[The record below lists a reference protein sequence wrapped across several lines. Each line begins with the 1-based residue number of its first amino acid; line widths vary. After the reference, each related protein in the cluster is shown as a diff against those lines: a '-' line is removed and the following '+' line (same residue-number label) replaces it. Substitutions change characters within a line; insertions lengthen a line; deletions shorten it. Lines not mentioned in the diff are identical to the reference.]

1 MKIRSLII
9 IVVQPAARKVQF
21 ERISPM
27 HEATITTNGLPCLE
41 KSPRSPIADQR
52 TLDLRFRFCSLE
64 RGADERDGQTA
75 EGQKNRGWR
84 DEWPAGFKLPSLL
97 FDKQTCRGCSIA
109 IHSMRSTK
117 SSRGRGLF
125 ATCAVW
131 RQPVQQERAVS
142 LIRFTSP
149 FSPLSLLSF
158 GFRPDCFSSSSCAGC
173 FRCLDLPP
181 AVWRFKEDNLR

>member
-21 ERISPM
+21 ERISLM
-27 HEATITTNGLPCLE
+27 HEATITTNSLPCLE
-41 KSPRSPIADQR
+41 KSPRSPTTDQR
-52 TLDLRFRFCSLE
+52 TLDLRFRFSLLE

-75 EGQKNRGWR
+75 EGRKNRGWR

-117 SSRGRGLF
+117 PSRGRGLF
-125 ATCAVW
+125 ATCAVR
-131 RQPVQQERAVS
+131 RQPIQQERVVS
-142 LIRFTSP
+142 LIRFTSL
-149 FSPLSLLSF
+149 FSPLFLLSF
-158 GFRPDCFSSSSCAGC
+158 KFRPDRFCSSSSAGC
-173 FRCLDLPP
+173 FRSLDLPP
-181 AVWRFKEDNLR
+181 PV